1 MEHLERVEEARYYV
15 EQVKKEIDLTDIAE
29 KLDPTLEQNNAD
41 CDDDVET
48 EHPDFTHIDPGQITT
63 ELDTKKTGNYRRVE
77 VPNDEELK
85 ESTRSLD
92 PWQRE
97 AVNIGIR
104 YAKDLVKG
112 RRHGNAAATPPLLMV
127 HGGAGAGKSAVIK
140 VLAPWIQKILQQ
152 EGDDV
157 EGPCVIKTAFT
168 GTAASNIEGQT
179 LHGSFGFSFDNKHY

>member
-1 MEHLERVEEARYYV
+1 M
-15 EQVKKEIDLTDIAE
+15 KKEIDLTDVAQ

-48 EHPDFTHIDPGQITT
+48 EHPDFIHIDPGQITT
-63 ELDTKKTGNYRRVE
+63 DTTKTGNYRRVE

-112 RRHGNAAATPPLLMV
+112 RRNCNAPATPPLLMV

-140 VLAPWIQKILQQ
+140 VLAPWIPKIL
-152 EGDDV
+152 
-157 EGPCVIKTAFT
+157 
-168 GTAASNIEGQT
+168 
-179 LHGSFGFSFDNKHY
+179 